1 MRSIRRHSYLL
12 SCFIRNEVPLSASK
26 VHLKD
31 ITPTSDMVADW
42 LEMASAVRDVSVD
55 FNYYDDTS
63 YCGTAYDFQKERSGV
78 IATVSTALTTFQY
91 IWNAFELFSK
101 CLEISN
107 LPNGLKD
114 GRPSFVDNVQFF
126 IKERF
131 DSQFI
136 NKMIFYS
143 DTVDQLRS
151 ETSELSFH
159 DFTDF
164 FEMNAYT
171 NQIGIGIQVV
181 RQIRNLFAH
190 GAIHAPQSENHSW
203 DKYIDGKVID
213 LSSRIV
219 LLTIQALILSY
230 SFVPYSSEYEFIDL
244 DYPFWDGVDWENLYV
259 LTAETKN
266 EANQAITADAKSRT
280 AE

>member
-1 MRSIRRHSYLL
+1 
-12 SCFIRNEVPLSASK
+12 
-26 VHLKD
+26 
-31 ITPTSDMVADW
+31 MVADW
-42 LEMASAVRDVSVD
+42 LEMASAVRNVSVD

-91 IWNAFELFSK
+91 IWNAFELFCK
-101 CLEISN
+101 CLEMN
-107 LPNGLKD
+107 KLPNGLKD
-114 GRPSFVDNVQFF
+114 GRPSFVDNAQLF

-136 NKMIFYS
+136 NKMICYS
-143 DTVDQLRS
+143 DTLDQLRS

-159 DFTDF
+159 DFTAF

-171 NQIGIGIQVV
+171 NQIGIGIQVI

-190 GAIHAPQSENHSW
+190 GAIHAPQSKNHTW

-219 LLTIQALILSY
+219 LITIQALILSY
-230 SFVPYSSEYEFIDL
+230 SFVPYNSEYEFIDL

-259 LTAETKN
+259 LAAETKN
-266 EANQAITADAKSRT
+266 EANKAITSDAKSRA